1 MYTVAGSL
9 PMASAVI
16 LLPFYMQY
24 LPSEIFGALALYL
37 AFSILVQIIVSY
49 SFDSS
54 TYIHYHEYKN
64 DRKKLSEFIS
74 SAFVFVLL
82 ISAGVGLVLVVLGDL
97 LFDRVYDNPEMSFYP
112 YGLMAVA
119 IGIFQAVFKVY
130 SNILQSSEKPILFFR
145 SNLLQF
151 VLIVALTVG
160 GLYFFPGTLVG
171 PVGGRMLAGL
181 GVAGWSLY
189 RVFSEYGFHF
199 NFQLLKSTFGFNNYT
214 FIHQVQQWVINYIDR
229 FVILFFLPL
238 STVGF
243 YDFALKCLIV
253 IEFIL
258 NGLHNSF
265 YPKVVSTITA
275 QTVKGSTTELNR
287 YYHGMISV
295 IMIIVCL
302 SIFVLPFL
310 FDIFQVKRG
319 YEEAVNYFPY
329 IGVIYILRAIRYYF
343 AIPYGAIKYTK
354 PLPVISFFVAVL
366 KITLLVLLIREYEVY
381 GVIVATILTTIV
393 EIMIMRYVLASRYQF
408 KFNIMKLIIVPCGL
422 LLMVLVLEP
431 LLAHHYGWQ
440 VHLLYVV
447 VTAMVLLWIYRNELR
462 LLVGKRIV

>member
-1 MYTVAGSL
+1 
-9 PMASAVI
+9 MASAVI

-24 LPSEIFGALALYL
+24 LPGEVFGALALYL

-64 DRKKLSEFIS
+64 DRQKLSEFIS

-82 ISAGVGLVLVVLGDL
+82 ISVGVGLVLVVLGDL

-119 IGIFQAVFKVY
+119 IGVFQAVFKVY
-130 SNILQSSEKPILFFR
+130 SNILQSSEKPVAFFR

-151 VLIVALTVG
+151 VLIVVLTIG
-160 GLYFFPGTLVG
+160 GLYFFPGTLIG
-171 PVGGRMLAGL
+171 PVGGRMVAGL

-189 RVFSEYGFHF
+189 RVFSEFGFHF
-199 NFQLLKSTFGFNNYT
+199 NFGLLRSTFGFNNYT
-214 FIHQVQQWVINYIDR
+214 FIHQIQQWVINYIDR

-275 QTVKGSTTELNR
+275 QTVKGSTPELNR

-295 IMIIVCL
+295 IMIIVSL
-302 SIFVLPFL
+302 SIFMLPFL

-319 YEEAVNYFPY
+319 YEEAVQYFPY

-354 PLPVISFFVAVL
+354 PLPVISFFVAAL
-366 KITLLVLLIREYEVY
+366 KIILLVLLIREYEVY
-381 GVIVATILTTIV
+381 GVIAATIFTAVV
-393 EIMIMRYVLASRYQF
+393 EIVIMRYVLAGKYQF
-408 KFNIMKLIIVPCGL
+408 KYNSLKLVIVPCSL

-431 LLAHHYGWQ
+431 LLAQRYAWQ

-447 VTAMVLLWIYRNELR
+447 VTAMVLLWIYRNELK
-462 LLVGKRIV
+462 LLIGKRV